1 LPADGRATRWDKTAG
16 RREVRVEFIQPLNLP
31 EALEAKGAHPYAVPI
46 RGGTDVMVELN
57 FARSRPDA
65 VLDLSRVRELEEW
78 GAEDGLLR
86 VGAGVS
92 YTRIIEEI
100 GDRLPG
106 LAMASRMVGSPQIR
120 NRGTVGGNLGTASPA
135 GDALPPLYASEA
147 EVEVVSTEGR
157 RRIPVADFISGP
169 KENLLSPNELISAF
183 YTARAD
189 GPQQYSKIGTRN
201 AMVIAVCAF
210 GLALSPGRRK
220 VGTCV
225 GSAGPTP
232 IRAAEAERFIGGVLE
247 EGGFWESRGVI
258 PEALLRRFGELAAG
272 AARPID
278 DVRGTAEYRRRSVGV
293 LARRTL
299 GWAWEE
305 YRGAN
310 GAA

>member
-1 LPADGRATRWDKTAG
+1 M
-16 RREVRVEFIQPLNLP
+16 EFVQPLSMS
-31 EALEAKGAHPYAVPI
+31 EALEAKDAHPEAVPI

-57 FARSRPDA
+57 FARSRPDV
-65 VLDLSRVRELEEW
+65 VLDLSRVEELEEW
-78 GAEDGLLR
+78 GTEDGLLR

-100 GDRLPG
+100 GGHLPG
-106 LAMASRMVGSPQIR
+106 LAIASRTVGSPQIR

-135 GDALPPLYASEA
+135 GDALPPLYASDA
-147 EVEVVSTEGR
+147 EVEVASVGGSR
-157 RRIPVADFISGP
+157 RMPVADFIRGP
-169 KENLLSPNELISAF
+169 KQNALAANELISAF
-183 YTARAD
+183 YIARAE

-210 GLALSPGRRK
+210 GLALHPEAGR
-220 VGTCV
+220 VGACI

-232 IRAAEAERFIGGVLE
+232 IRAEEAERFVQGVME
-247 EGGFWESRGVI
+247 EDGLWESRAAI
-258 PEALLRRFGELAAG
+258 PDAALRRFGELVAG

-278 DVRGTAEYRRRSVGV
+278 DVRGTAEYRRHSVGV

-305 YRGAN
+305 YRGVK